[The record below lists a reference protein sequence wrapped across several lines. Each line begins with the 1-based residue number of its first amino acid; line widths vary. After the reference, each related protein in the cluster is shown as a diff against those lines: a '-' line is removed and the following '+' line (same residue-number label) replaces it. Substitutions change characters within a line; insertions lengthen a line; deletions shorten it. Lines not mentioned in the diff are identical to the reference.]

1 MHKWHPTPVLL
12 PGESHGRR
20 SLVGYSPWGRKESDT
35 TGQLHF
41 HFHFKI
47 RLRMTGSDL
56 RSSHKKNPNVIFI
69 NEADKKWQNH
79 HELYSW
85 LLAVI
90 LKLFWP
96 VPNWNGFIIYY
107 IKSYKYFICY
117 NWAYLNTDDFFIFI
131 FSYSLIL
138 NNTNKLNRILYMK
151 KKLNTVILFCL
162 SSLRFLVYYFP
173 NFKQYK

>member
-1 MHKWHPTPVLL
+1 MHKWQPTPVLL

-20 SLVGYSPWGRKESDT
+20 SLVDYSPWGRKESDT
-35 TGQLHF
+35 TEQLHF
-41 HFHFKI
+41 HFHFQI
-47 RLRMTGSDL
+47 RLRMTGNDL

-96 VPNWNGFIIYY
+96 VPNWNSFIIYY

-117 NWAYLNTDDFFIFI
+117 NWAYLNTDFFIFI

-138 NNTNKLNRILYMK
+138 KNTNKLNRILYMK
-151 KKLNTVILFCL
+151 KKIKYCHFVLFVFPSVSCL
-162 SSLRFLVYYFP
+162 LFP
-173 NFKQYK
+173 